1 MLLQNQKTN
10 FSALLIDIVFLA
22 APECTTVRIEERC
35 LRVDQGQ
42 KSDQLINGARGDHM
56 NKKLFEVLILQ
67 TGVDQKL
74 FWKLVFVAKKTNI
87 EFK

>member
-1 MLLQNQKTN
+1 MKTN
-10 FSALLIDIVFLA
+10 TEA
-22 APECTTVRIEERC
+22 AM
-35 LRVDQGQ
+35 LSKGDRVKNLTNQSMEHGVTI
-42 KSDQLINGARGDHM
+42 KS
-56 NKKLFEVLILQ
+56 LFEVLILQ